1 MKSVSP
7 GNSNDETCPNCQRP
21 VASYSYAFSATHK
34 NVSSLQD
41 RLSSLDAEVSDLK
54 KSLIPVGAEAD
65 TAISRLNEW
74 RLWGIAAKGKMS
86 SMPPSGFPRGH
97 VVPRSRSPRRSQV
110 QLARLEFAPQA
121 PRVPEYDG

>member
-7 GNSNDETCPNCQRP
+7 GNSNDETCPHCQRP
-21 VASYSYAFSATHK
+21 VASYAYAFSATHK

-86 SMPPSGFPRGH
+86 SMPPSGFPYVH
-97 VVPRSRSPRRSQV
+97 VVVSPERQPQAARSRSPRQT
-110 QLARLEFAPQA
+110 ARPA
-121 PRVPEYDG
+121 RIV